1 MNNIQRKEF
10 SLLLESCVP
19 MLKQLDQ
26 MRTALTDEEW
36 EDLFENGGS
45 IEDYFNA
52 LLEVEDFVENQLA
65 ITK

>member
-1 MNNIQRKEF
+1 
-10 SLLLESCVP
+10 